1 PDEKQLVAT
10 FAERIG
16 STLIQFIPRDP
27 VVQRA
32 ELNRMTVIEYLPGS
46 DQAEAYRLL
55 ARNIIENR
63 RLDIPEPL
71 EIAELEN
78 LAYDFIAD

>member
-1 PDEKQLVAT
+1 
-10 FAERIG
+10 
-16 STLIQFIPRDP
+16 
-27 VVQRA
+27 
-32 ELNRMTVIEYLPGS
+32 MTVIEYLPGS